1 VGYSQEL
8 NALIRSLIDEE
19 VPYYYRKNDRE
30 YNQYE
35 LAAAVRLRLRDE
47 HPEYENEFIERSAED
62 SMVRK
67 VKDRLGSPKTQLAT
81 STLTGDK
88 DGPYQTRLNLNIPIP
103 GQKSGAMTP
112 VYECTLREVML
123 EVNKRTKY
131 IDENRMVL
139 KDLQDIVSSM
149 LERGAE
155 LDDYV
160 KDFFEEA
167 A

>member
-1 VGYSQEL
+1 MAYSQEL
-8 NALIRSLIDEE
+8 NTLIRNLIDEE
-19 VPYYYRKNDRE
+19 VPYYRRNNRE
-30 YNQYE
+30 YNEYE
-35 LAAAVRLRLRDE
+35 LAAAVRLRLTDE

-67 VKDRLGSPKTQLAT
+67 VKNRLGSPKTQLAT
-81 STLTGDK
+81 STLAGDK

-103 GQKSGAMTP
+103 GQKSGAMMP

-123 EVNKRTKY
+123 EVNKRTKL
-131 IDENRMVL
+131 IEDNRAVL
-139 KDLQDIVSSM
+139 QQLQEIVSYM
-149 LERGAE
+149 LEHGAE

-160 KDFFEEA
+160 KDFFREA